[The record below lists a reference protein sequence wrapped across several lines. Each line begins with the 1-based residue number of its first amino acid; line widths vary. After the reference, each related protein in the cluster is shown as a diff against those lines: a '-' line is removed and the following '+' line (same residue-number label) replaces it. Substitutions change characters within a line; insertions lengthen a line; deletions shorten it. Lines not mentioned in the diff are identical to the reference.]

1 MDRLIGRR
9 GFLAGLFAVA
19 ATVVTAPVA
28 EAYNAGDFFF
38 LKPRRKRRAL
48 AARVAPRRVVK
59 QQAKRLKGKAG
70 KIQKLAAKDRK
81 KRKSIRDRYNGA
93 AVVSFASNEKRG
105 TLIIKTS
112 ERALYQVLGGGKA
125 MRYLVAVGKEGFSW
139 SGVARVGAKAV
150 NPPWTPPPEMI
161 ERSPKFARWADGMP
175 GGLPENPLGVRALY
189 LYNKSGDTG
198 FRIHGTI
205 SPNSIG
211 TAASSGCIRML
222 NEEVIRLYDQTP
234 RGTKVIVI

>member
-9 GFLAGLFAVA
+9 SFLAGLFAGAV
-19 ATVVTAPVA
+19 TVVTTPLA
-28 EAYNAGDFFF
+28 EAYSSGDFFF
-38 LKPRRKRRAL
+38 LKPRRKRL
-48 AARVAPRRVVK
+48 VAAGLKPKR
-59 QQAKRLKGKAG
+59 QTKRLKGKVG
-70 KIQKLAAKDRK
+70 KIQKLATQDRK
-81 KRKSIRDRYNGA
+81 KRKSVRPRYSGA
-93 AVVSFASNEKRG
+93 SVVSFASNEKRG

-112 ERALYQVLGGGKA
+112 ERALYQVLGSGKA

-139 SGVARVGAKAV
+139 SGVARIGAKAV
-150 NPPWTPPPEMI
+150 NPTWTPPPEMI
-161 ERSPKFARWADGMP
+161 ERTPKYAKWANGMP
-175 GGLPENPLGVRALY
+175 GGIPENPLGVRALY
-189 LYNKSGDTG
+189 LYNKGGDTG

-205 SPNSIG
+205 SPSSIG

>member
-1 MDRLIGRR
+1 MDGLLGRR
-9 GFLAGLFAVA
+9 KFLAVLFGVA

-28 EAYNAGDFFF
+28 DAYSSGDFSF
-38 LKPRRKRRAL
+38 LRTRRKRRLL
-48 AARVAPRRVVK
+48 ASLRSK
-59 QQAKRLKGKAG
+59 HLKGKAG

-81 KRKSIRDRYNGA
+81 KRNSRPRYTGA
-93 AVVSFASNEKRG
+93 TVVDFASHEKRG

-125 MRYLVAVGKEGFSW
+125 MRYMVAVGKEGFSW
-139 SGVARVGAKAV
+139 SGVARVGMKAV
-150 NPPWTPPPEMI
+150 NPTWTPPPEMI
-161 ERSPKFARWADGMP
+161 DRKPEYAKWADGMP
-175 GGLPENPLGVRALY
+175 GGIPINPLGPRAMY
-189 LYNKSGDTG
+189 LFNGGGDTG

-205 SPNSIG
+205 HPESIG